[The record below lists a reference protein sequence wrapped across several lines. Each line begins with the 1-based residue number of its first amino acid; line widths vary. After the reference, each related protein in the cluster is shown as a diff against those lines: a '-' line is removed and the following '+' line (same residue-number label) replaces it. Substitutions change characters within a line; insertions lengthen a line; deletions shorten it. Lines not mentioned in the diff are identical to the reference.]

1 MTTRRILVIDD
12 EEAIQEI
19 IQACLED
26 LGGWD
31 ILVAGSGRQGLL
43 IAAYE
48 PLDGILLDV
57 SMPEM
62 NGFETLQKLQ
72 ENPTTQKI
80 PVTLLTARVQ
90 PEDKE
95 QFAQLGIA
103 GLILKPFDP
112 LTLVEQVAEVFG
124 W

>member
-12 EEAIQEI
+12 EAAIQEI

-31 ILVAGSGRQGLL
+31 VLVATSGSQGLL
-43 IAAYE
+43 LAASE

-72 ENPTTQKI
+72 ENLTTQKI

-103 GLILKPFDP
+103 GLILKPFNP

>member
-1 MTTRRILVIDD
+1 MTTRRVLVIDD

-31 ILVAGSGRQGLL
+31 VLVAGSGSQGLL
-43 IAAYE
+43 LAASE
-48 PLDGILLDV
+48 SLDGILLDV

-95 QFAQLGIA
+95 RFAQLGIA

>member
-31 ILVAGSGRQGLL
+31 VLVASSGSQGLL
-43 IAAYE
+43 LAASE

>member
-12 EEAIQEI
+12 DEAIQEI

-26 LGGWD
+26 LGGWEV
-31 ILVAGSGRQGLL
+31 LLAASGSQGLV
-43 IAAYE
+43 IAASE

-62 NGFETLQKLQ
+62 NGFETLRKLQ
-72 ENPTTQKI
+72 DHPTTQTI

-95 QFAQLGIA
+95 HFAQLGIA

-112 LTLVEQVAEVFG
+112 MTLVEQVAAVFG

>member
-1 MTTRRILVIDD
+1 MTTRRVLVIDD

-19 IQACLED
+19 IQACRED

-31 ILVAGSGRQGLL
+31 VLVAGSGSQGLL
-43 IAAYE
+43 LAASE
-48 PLDGILLDV
+48 SLDGILLDV

-90 PEDKE
+90 PEEKE
-95 QFAQLGIA
+95 RFAQLGIA

>member
-31 ILVAGSGRQGLL
+31 VLVASSGRQGLL
-43 IAAYE
+43 IAASE

>member
-1 MTTRRILVIDD
+1 MTTRRVLVIDD

-26 LGGWD
+26 LGGWEV
-31 ILVAGSGRQGLL
+31 LVAGSGSQGLL
-43 IAAYE
+43 IAASE

-72 ENPTTQKI
+72 ENLTTQKI